1 MNAANER
8 TLGSFV
14 GGIVFFTLAAR
25 AASAHDIL
33 LRAVHLGSRDGEALL
48 RSAGLDK
55 HGGDAFATV
64 GIVKLLPQFGIRNS
78 S

>member
-14 GGIVFFTLAAR
+14 GGIVVFTLAVR

-33 LRAVHLGSRDGEALL
+33 LRAVHRGFRHGEALL
-48 RSAGLDK
+48 R
-55 HGGDAFATV
+55 
-64 GIVKLLPQFGIRNS
+64 
-78 S
+78 